1 MSPPI
6 ALRLA
11 ALALLVVLARA
22 QTSSAR
28 VDVATRAAGRPAN
41 AANPATVVAA
51 RPSNVETPS
60 NASSRLFSPFYWG
73 PQGYVIGPSWFGA
86 GLGGG
91 NWRPIPNHTPFGPP
105 GYNQTEAPVAS
116 SGDPCVFENFDCSV
130 YTCRLGVTNTSQST
144 LEIFEDET
152 GNYVARQRCFLL
164 LDDFDAYG
172 CRQWDRLKLDKT
184 KTSEGPNEER
194 GTVRLRDAAGSGP
207 DGDVDERHP
216 SPQVQ
221 ARVRE
226 GADAGGARAVGS
238 VRCLRGSVQKR
249 QVLNEKLL
257 FP

>member
-41 AANPATVVAA
+41 AANPATVVAS
-51 RPSNVETPS
+51 RPSNIAETPS
-60 NASSRLFSPFYWG
+60 NASSRFFSPFYWG

-105 GYNQTEAPVAS
+105 GYNQTEAPVVS
-116 SGDPCVFENFDCSV
+116 PGDPCVFENFDCSV

-144 LEIFEDET
+144 LEIFEDES

-184 KTSEGPNEER
+184 KTSEGPKNEGPYDCVMPPGVAPTETWTNDIHR
-194 GTVRLRDAAGSGP
+194 RRSKLECEKVLTPAELARLDPSGACADPCRSGT
-207 DGDVDERHP
+207 
-216 SPQVQ
+216 
-221 ARVRE
+221 
-226 GADAGGARAVGS
+226 
-238 VRCLRGSVQKR
+238 C
-249 QVLNEKLL
+249 
-257 FP
+257 